1 MYNSNPAL
9 VPPQKTF
16 VKDSEYAAQFK
27 QYNAIPVSSDDLKAI
42 PRAEKPRSK
51 VKCQLTINFHLKF
64 KYLEWSDYI
73 VSFEINDLILI
84 SQWRINKWELLPVVC
99 YNECF

>member
-27 QYNAIPVSSDDLKAI
+27 QYNAMPVSSDDLKAI

-51 VKCQLTINFHLKF
+51 VNVNKPINFHPKF
-64 KYLEWSDYI
+64 RY
-73 VSFEINDLILI
+73 
-84 SQWRINKWELLPVVC
+84 
-99 YNECF
+99 